1 MPELMIFAEV
11 KEPGFSV
18 DDYKKKT
25 ESAKDSPTQEKEDSK
40 KRQKVSKAK
49 SKDSWTDSSEA
60 NRLFVLAFLSPTFSA
75 IDLYS

>member
-49 SKDSWTDSSEA
+49 SKDS
-60 NRLFVLAFLSPTFSA
+60 
-75 IDLYS
+75 